1 VFKPVAMQRLSAVVL
16 KRDQRAVLRAL
27 GRLGVLHLERAQP
40 GPDTAPLPP
49 ADHAAELARASRV
62 LVRIDALRRSMGLS
76 PVADAADI
84 PEIAL
89 SEAEGAL
96 GPIEEKASELL
107 GRQQDL
113 KRRSAQAASMLRQ
126 ILPFQGLDVP
136 FDQLGGSMFFHF
148 AVGLM
153 PPENLETLSQRVD
166 PRTVLL
172 PLAQYEGRLPLVVV
186 TARQRKDELESQL
199 REGGF
204 EPITFRAAAD
214 ATAATFA
221 QECRE
226 EQEFLSSDFG
236 RLGDLLTRLARDSDE
251 ALARL
256 NRAVFVE
263 RKVLE
268 AEQEFPRTRE
278 TVLVTGWAPADAV
291 PAVRQMLQ
299 EVTRGRYVLQ
309 AQDPTSAADAE
320 VPILL
325 RHPWILRPF
334 EMIVSGYGLPTYREL
349 EPTLFVAITYVVM
362 FGMMFGDAG
371 QGAVLAL
378 GGIGILLA
386 AKAPLVLRSE
396 ETSLLRRVAKVRNVG
411 LLLLLLG
418 LSSVGFGIYYGS
430 YFGITR
436 WHGEELGAYPLSRH
450 TLIGLMG
457 VALAVGVAVISLG
470 LVLNMINKFR
480 RGDVVGGLL
489 DKFGVAGA
497 VFYWGVLALAMKY
510 AAVQETGLVWLALI
524 AVVALP
530 LAAVAFKEPLQFILA
545 RRAARGAP
553 HGHAAQEAS
562 LVEAVLG
569 SLVDAVEM
577 VIRLAANTLSFVRL
591 AGYAI
596 SHAAILMATFVM
608 VAQVQKAARGPLGD
622 CLQVLLIVLG
632 NAVAIALEGTVAL
645 VQAVRLEYYEFFGK
659 FFSGSG
665 RAFQPFRLT
674 VEKQGT

>member
-16 KRDQRAVLRAL
+16 ERDQRAVLRGL
-27 GRLGVLHLERAQP
+27 GRMGVLHLERMQP

-49 ADHAAELARASRV
+49 ADHAAELARADGM
-62 LVRIDALRRSMGLS
+62 LARIDALRLALSLS
-76 PVADAADI
+76 PGQGDAADI

-126 ILPFQGLDVP
+126 VLPFEGLDVP
-136 FDQLGGSMFFHF
+136 LDQLGGSMFFHF

-172 PLAQYEGRLPLVVV
+172 PLAQYEGRLPLVAA

-204 EPITFRAAAD
+204 EPITFRAARD

-226 EQEFLSSDFG
+226 EQAFLSSDFG
-236 RLGDLLTRLARDSDE
+236 RLGDLLTRLARGSDE

-256 NRAVFVE
+256 RRAVFVE

-268 AEQEFPRTRE
+268 AEQEFPRTLE
-278 TVLVTGWAPADAV
+278 TVLVTGWAPAEAV

-309 AQDPTSAADAE
+309 AQDPGEVPEAE

-334 EMIVSGYGLPTYREL
+334 GMIVSGYGLPTYREL

-371 QGAVLAL
+371 HGAVLAL

-386 AKAPLVLRSE
+386 AKAP
-396 ETSLLRRVAKVRNVG
+396 KVRNVG
-411 LLLLLLG
+411 PLLLLLG

-430 YFGITR
+430 YFGVTT
-436 WHGEELGAYPLSRH
+436 WHGEELGANPLSRH

-470 LVLNMINKFR
+470 LVLNMINRFR

-497 VFYWGVLALAMKY
+497 LFYWGVLALAMKY
-510 AAVQETGLVWLALI
+510 AAVQEAGLVWLALV

-530 LAAVAFKEPLQFILA
+530 LAAVALKEPLQFILA
-545 RRAARGAP
+545 RRAGRRGDP
-553 HGHAAQEAS
+553 HGHAAEGAN

-569 SLVDAVEM
+569 SLVDAFEM
-577 VIRLAANTLSFVRL
+577 AIRLAANTLSFVRL

-622 CLQVLLIVLG
+622 CLQILLIVLG
-632 NAVAIALEGTVAL
+632 NAVAIVLEGTVAL

-665 RAFQPFRLT
+665 RAFQPFRFSA
-674 VEKQGT
+674 EKQGT

>member
-16 KRDQRAVLRAL
+16 ERDQRGVLRAL
-27 GRLGVLHLERAQP
+27 GRMGVLHLERAQP

-49 ADHAAELARASRV
+49 ADHTAELARAGEILS
-62 LVRIDALRRSMGLS
+62 RIDNLRLRLALP
-76 PVADAADI
+76 PVTDGEEI
-84 PEIAL
+84 PEISLKDADKSL
-89 SEAEGAL
+89 LPLED
-96 GPIEEKASELL
+96 KANEVL
-107 GRQQDL
+107 GRRQDL
-113 KRRSAQAASMLRQ
+113 RLRLTRVLSVLQ
-126 ILPFQGLDVP
+126 QVLPFQGLDVP
-136 FDQLGGSMFFHF
+136 LDQLGASMFFHF
-148 AVGLM
+148 AVGML
-153 PPENLETLSQRVD
+153 PPEGLEMLRQRAG

-172 PLAQYEGRLPLVVV
+172 PLEKYEGRVPLVAV
-186 TARQRKDELESQL
+186 TGLREKDGLESHL
-199 REGGF
+199 KDAGF
-204 EPITFRAAAD
+204 EPITFRAAEG

-221 QECRE
+221 EECRE
-226 EQEFLSSDFG
+226 EQAF
-236 RLGDLLTRLARDSDE
+236 LTRDLAGVGRMLADFARESDR
-251 ALARL
+251 ALADIERG
-256 NRAVFVE
+256 VFAE
-263 RKVLE
+263 RSVLE
-268 AEQEFPRTRE
+268 VEQEFPRTEE
-278 TVLVTGWAPADAV
+278 TVLVTGWSPTDAV
-291 PAVRQMLQ
+291 SSVRRMLE

-309 AQDPTSAADAE
+309 VQDPAEVPDAE

-325 RHPWILRPF
+325 RHSWILRPF
-334 EMIVSGYGLPTYREL
+334 EMIVTGYGLPTYREL

-371 QGAVLAL
+371 HGAVLAL
-378 GGIGILLA
+378 AGLA
-386 AKAPLVLRSE
+386 AALAGRSVRVRDVGVLLV
-396 ETSLLRRVAKVRNVG
+396 
-411 LLLLLLG
+411 LLG
-418 LSSVGFGIYYGS
+418 LSSAAFGIYEGS

-436 WHGEELGAYPLSRH
+436 WHGEELGHNPLSRH
-450 TLIGLMG
+450 MLIALTG
-457 VALAVGVAVISLG
+457 VALAIGVAVISLG
-470 LVLNMINKFR
+470 VVLNMINRFR
-480 RGDVVGGLL
+480 RGDMVGGLL
-489 DKFGVAGA
+489 DKFGAAGA

-510 AAVQETGLVWLALI
+510 AVVQEAGLVWPVLV
-524 AVVALP
+524 AVVVLP
-530 LAAVAFKEPLQFILA
+530 LAAVALREPLEFILA

-569 SLVDAVEM
+569 SFVDAFEM

-608 VAQVQKAARGPLGD
+608 VAQVQKAALGPLGD
-622 CLQVLLIVLG
+622 GLQVLLIVLG

>member
-1 VFKPVAMQRLSAVVL
+1 MFKPVAMQRLSAVVL
-16 KRDQRAVLRAL
+16 ERDQRAVLRGL
-27 GRLGVLHLERAQP
+27 GRMGVLHLERMQP

-49 ADHAAELARASRV
+49 ADHAAELARADAV
-62 LVRIDALRRSMGLS
+62 LARIDTLRLALSLS
-76 PVADAADI
+76 PTAWSPRRPDAADI

-96 GPIEEKASELL
+96 RPIEEKASELL

-126 ILPFQGLDVP
+126 VLPFQGLDVP

-204 EPITFRAAAD
+204 EPITFRAARD

-256 NRAVFVE
+256 RRAVFVE

-268 AEQEFPRTRE
+268 AGQEFPRTEE
-278 TVLVTGWAPADAV
+278 TVLVTGWAPAEAV
-291 PAVRQMLQ
+291 SAVRQMLQ

-309 AQDPTSAADAE
+309 AQDPTEVPDAE
-320 VPILL
+320 VPVLL

-371 QGAVLAL
+371 HGAVLAL

-386 AKAPLVLRSE
+386 AKAP
-396 ETSLLRRVAKVRNVG
+396 KVRNVG
-411 LLLLLLG
+411 PLLLLLG

-430 YFGITR
+430 YFGVTT
-436 WHGEELGAYPLSRH
+436 WHGEELGANPLSRH

-457 VALAVGVAVISLG
+457 VALAIGVAVISLG
-470 LVLNMINKFR
+470 LVLNMINRFR

-497 VFYWGVLALAMKY
+497 VFYWGVLALVMKY
-510 AAVQETGLVWLALI
+510 AAVQEAGLVWLVLV
-524 AVVALP
+524 AVVVLP
-530 LAAVAFKEPLQFILA
+530 LAAVALKEPLQFILA

-665 RAFQPFRLT
+665 RAFQPFRFS
-674 VEKQGT
+674 VQRQGT

>member
-1 VFKPVAMQRLSAVVL
+1 MFKPVAMQRLSAVVL
-16 KRDQRAVLRAL
+16 DRDQRAVLRGL
-27 GRLGVLHLERAQP
+27 GRMGVLHLERAQP

-49 ADHAAELARASRV
+49 ADHAAELAQADAM
-62 LVRIDALRRSMGLS
+62 LVRIDALRRSVGLL

-84 PEIAL
+84 PEITL
-89 SEAEGAL
+89 SEAEAAL
-96 GPIEEKASELL
+96 RPIEEKASQLL

-126 ILPFQGLDVP
+126 VLPFQGIDVP

-172 PLAQYEGRLPLVVV
+172 PLAAYEGRLPLVAV

-204 EPITFRAAAD
+204 EPITFRAARD

-226 EQEFLSSDFG
+226 EQAFLASDFADTG
-236 RLGDLLTRLARDSDE
+236 RLLTRLARDSDE

-268 AEQEFPRTRE
+268 AEQEFPRTEE
-278 TVLVTGWAPADAV
+278 TVLVTGWAPAEAV

-309 AQDPTSAADAE
+309 AQDPTDVPDAE

-349 EPTLFVAITYVVM
+349 EPTLFVAVTYVVM

-386 AKAPLVLRSE
+386 AKAP
-396 ETSLLRRVAKVRNVG
+396 KVRNVG
-411 LLLLLLG
+411 PLLLLLG

-430 YFGITR
+430 YFGITT
-436 WHGEELGAYPLSRH
+436 WHGEELGHNPLSRH
-450 TLIGLMG
+450 MLIGLMG

-470 LVLNMINKFR
+470 LVLNMINRFR
-480 RGDVVGGLL
+480 RGDVAGGLL

-510 AAVQETGLVWLALI
+510 AAVQEAGLVWLVLV
-524 AVVALP
+524 AVVVLP
-530 LAAVAFKEPLQFILA
+530 LAAVAFKEPLEFILA

-553 HGHAAQEAS
+553 HGHAAQEAN

-569 SLVDAVEM
+569 SLVDAFEM

-665 RAFQPFRLT
+665 RAFQPFRFSA
-674 VEKQGT
+674 ERQGT

>member
-1 VFKPVAMQRLSAVVL
+1 MFKPVAMQRLSAVVL
-16 KRDQRAVLRAL
+16 ARDQRAVLRGL
-27 GRLGVLHLERAQP
+27 GRMGVLHLERAQP

-49 ADHAAELARASRV
+49 ADHAAELARADAM
-62 LVRIDALRRSMGLS
+62 LVRIDGLRLALSLS

-107 GRQQDL
+107 GRRQDL
-113 KRRSAQAASMLRQ
+113 KHRMAQAASMLRQ
-126 ILPFQGLDVP
+126 VLPFQGLDVP

-172 PLAQYEGRLPLVVV
+172 PLAQYEGRLPLVAA

-226 EQEFLSSDFG
+226 EQAFLSSDFADMG
-236 RLGDLLTRLARDSDE
+236 RLLTRLARDSDE

-256 NRAVFVE
+256 ARAAKVE

-268 AEQEFPRTRE
+268 AEQEFPRTLE
-278 TVLVTGWAPADAV
+278 TVLVTGWAPAEAV
-291 PAVRQMLQ
+291 AAVRQMLQ

-309 AQDPTSAADAE
+309 AQDPTEVPDAE
-320 VPILL
+320 VPVLL

-378 GGIGILLA
+378 GGIGILLRGE
-386 AKAPLVLRSE
+386 KVSG
-396 ETSLLRRVAKVRNVG
+396 TLRRRVPDTFSTLRNVG
-411 LLLLLLG
+411 PLLLLLG

-430 YFGITR
+430 YFGITT
-436 WHGEELGAYPLSRH
+436 WHGEELGHNPLGRH

-480 RGDVVGGLL
+480 RGDVVGGFL

-510 AAVQETGLVWLALI
+510 AAVQEAGLVWLVLV
-524 AVVALP
+524 AVVVLP
-530 LAAVAFKEPLQFILA
+530 LAAVAFKEPLEFILA

-553 HGHAAQEAS
+553 HGHAAEGAN

-569 SLVDAVEM
+569 SLVDVLEM

-596 SHAAILMATFVM
+596 SHAAILMAIFVM

-665 RAFQPFRLT
+665 RAFQPFRFS
-674 VEKQGT
+674 VQRQGT

>member
-1 VFKPVAMQRLSAVVL
+1 MQRLSAVVL
-16 KRDQRAVLRAL
+16 ERDQRAVLRGL
-27 GRLGVLHLERAQP
+27 GRMGVLHLAPGEP

-49 ADHAAELARASRV
+49 ADHAAELAQADGM
-62 LVRIDALRRSMGLS
+62 LVRIDGLRLALSLS
-76 PVADAADI
+76 PRQGDAADI

-96 GPIEEKASELL
+96 RPIEEKASELL

-113 KRRSAQAASMLRQ
+113 KRRMAQAASMLRQ
-126 ILPFQGLDVP
+126 VLPFQGLDVP
-136 FDQLGGSMFFHF
+136 FDQLGGSIFFHF

-153 PPENLETLSQRVD
+153 SPENLETLRGRVG

-172 PLAQYEGRLPLVVV
+172 PLAEYEGRLPLVAV

-226 EQEFLSSDFG
+226 EQEFLSSDFAETG
-236 RLGDLLTRLARDSDE
+236 RLLARLARDSDE

-278 TVLVTGWAPADAV
+278 TVLVTGWAPAEAV
-291 PAVRQMLQ
+291 PAVWQMLQ

-334 EMIVSGYGLPTYREL
+334 EMLVTGYGLPTYREL

-371 QGAVLAL
+371 HGAVLAL

-386 AKAPLVLRSE
+386 AKAP
-396 ETSLLRRVAKVRNVG
+396 KVRNVG
-411 LLLLLLG
+411 PLLLLLG

-430 YFGITR
+430 YFGVTT

-450 TLIGLMG
+450 MLIGLMG

-470 LVLNMINKFR
+470 LVLNMINRFR

-510 AAVQETGLVWLALI
+510 AAVQEAGLLWLVLV
-524 AVVALP
+524 AVVVLP
-530 LAAVAFKEPLQFILA
+530 LAAVALKEPLQFILA
-545 RRAARGAP
+545 RWAARGAA

-562 LVEAVLG
+562 LAEAVLG
-569 SLVDAVEM
+569 SLVDAFEM

-632 NAVAIALEGTVAL
+632 NAVAIVLEGTVAL

-665 RAFQPFRLT
+665 RAFQPFRFT